1 NVEPALDPIPDPAA
15 ILEDAGAQTINLTG
29 ISAGGAA
36 SQTLTVTATSGN
48 PGLIPDPTVTYTSPH
63 AAGSL
68 SYTPVSNQP
77 ATAIITV
84 PVKDNAGTANGGID
98 TTTRPFTVTVLAVND
113 APTLDSIPNPTAILE
128 DAGLQTI
135 NLAGI
140 SAGPSESQTLTV
152 TASSSKPALIPNV
165 NVNYTSPDAA
175 GSLSFTP
182 AADQSGTAVITGT
195 VKDDGGTANGG
206 VDTVI
211 RTFTVTVLPVNDAPT
226 LDPVAD
232 PAAILEDAGPQ
243 TINLTGISAGGG
255 ESQTLSITAT
265 SSNTALIP
273 DPSV

>member
-1 NVEPALDPIPDPAA
+1 DGNDIVLTAVNSEPTLDPISEPAA
-15 ILEDAGAQTINLTG
+15 IQEDAGTQTINLTG
-29 ISAGGAA
+29 IGAGGAD
-36 SQTLTVTATSGN
+36 SQTLTITATSSN
-48 PGLIPDPTVTYTSPH
+48 PGLIPDPAVTYTSPN
-63 AAGSL
+63 ATGSL
-68 SYTPVSNQP
+68 SFTPVANQSG
-77 ATAIITV
+77 TAIITV
-84 PVKDNAGTANGGID
+84 TVQDDGGTANGGID
-98 TTTRPFTVTVLAVND
+98 TTTRTFTVTVLAVND
-113 APTLDSIPNPTAILE
+113 APTLDSIPNPPAILE

-175 GSLSFTP
+175 GSLSSPP
-182 AADQSGTAVITGT
+182 AADQSGTAVITVT

-243 TINLTGISAGGG
+243 TINLTGIS
-255 ESQTLSITAT
+255 
-265 SSNTALIP
+265 
-273 DPSV
+273 